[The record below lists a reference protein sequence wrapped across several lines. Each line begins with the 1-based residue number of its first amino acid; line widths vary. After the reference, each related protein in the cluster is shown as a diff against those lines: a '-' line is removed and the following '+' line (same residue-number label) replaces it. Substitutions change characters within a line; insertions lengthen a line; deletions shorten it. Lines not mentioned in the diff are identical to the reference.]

1 MFYSVEMGS
10 VCLSCAISHL
20 CYSSE
25 IHWFIFTFQK
35 RKKTWSSLWRCMV
48 DTWVSSRVLCSSL
61 SPSPGWTKSLWATP
75 MPSASGR
82 NRNHRAKVKVPIPTK
97 PNAKTVNPNRAR
109 LRFTSTW
116 HFHRAHEASDPIF
129 KRSLSVGISLSLLSR
144 FVNNMNRNDFPR
156 EKQCHSMSK
165 KQSNNRWSEGSVL
178 DLL

>member
-1 MFYSVEMGS
+1 MFLLNCIELNVLLLVEMGS
-10 VCLSCAISHL
+10 VCLSCAICHL

-35 RKKTWSSLWRCMV
+35 RKKTWSSLWRCTV

-116 HFHRAHEASDPIF
+116 HFLRAHEASDPIF
-129 KRSLSVGISLSLLSR
+129 KRSLSVGISLSLFITVCQQHES
-144 FVNNMNRNDFPR
+144 
-156 EKQCHSMSK
+156 
-165 KQSNNRWSEGSVL
+165 
-178 DLL
+178 

>member
-1 MFYSVEMGS
+1 MGS
-10 VCLSCAISHL
+10 VCLSCVISHL
-20 CYSSE
+20 CYCSK

-116 HFHRAHEASDPIF
+116 HFHRAHEASDPHLQAFTVSGNISF
-129 KRSLSVGISLSLLSR
+129 SFYHGLSTTWIVMTFHVR
-144 FVNNMNRNDFPR
+144 
-156 EKQCHSMSK
+156 KQCHSMSK